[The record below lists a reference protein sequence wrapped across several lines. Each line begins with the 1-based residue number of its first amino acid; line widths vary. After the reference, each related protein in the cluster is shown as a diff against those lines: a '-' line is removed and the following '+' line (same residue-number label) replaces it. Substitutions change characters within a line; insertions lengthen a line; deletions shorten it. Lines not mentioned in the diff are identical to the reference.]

1 MVYLLSGVFWEA
13 QKSAHMQKKKKK
25 EKEKGKRDH
34 LTAVEVIIIINNLFR
49 AFSAGIQRRFI
60 LKVIQILKRMKN

>member
-1 MVYLLSGVFWEA
+1 MAHLLSGVFWEA
-13 QKSAHMQKKKKK
+13 QKSAHMQKKKK

-60 LKVIQILKRMKN
+60 LEVIQILKRMKN

>member
-1 MVYLLSGVFWEA
+1 MVHLLSGVFWEA
-13 QKSAHMQKKKKK
+13 QKSVDMQKKKRKK
-25 EKEKGKRDH
+25 RKRELDH

-60 LKVIQILKRMKN
+60 LEVIQILKRMKN